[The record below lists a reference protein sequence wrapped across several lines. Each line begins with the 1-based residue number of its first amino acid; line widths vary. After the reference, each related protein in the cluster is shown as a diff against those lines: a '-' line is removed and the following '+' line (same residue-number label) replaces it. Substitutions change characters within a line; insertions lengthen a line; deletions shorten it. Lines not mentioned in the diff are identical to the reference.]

1 MNLSHWLRIKRG
13 RQAELSRYLGIAP
26 PQVSQ
31 WISGKK
37 GIPVFY
43 VAKIEAFTGGDVT
56 RKDMRPDDWHVI
68 WPELAEENNE
78 GAAA

>member
-1 MNLSHWLRIKRG
+1 M
-13 RQAELSRYLGIAP
+13 
-26 PQVSQ
+26 
-31 WISGKK
+31 
-37 GIPVFY
+37 
-43 VAKIEAFTGGDVT
+43 AKIEAFTGGDVT